1 MESKYIVNVYVG
13 VESGADG
20 TPTAVVLADNEP
32 GRLDKAVDRLE
43 EALDIREDENSGDFN
58 WNVFHCQIPDFLVE
72 QIRKDAVKDYLKQL
86 IP

>member
-1 MESKYIVNVYVG
+1 MEIKYIVNVYVG

-20 TPTAVVLADNEP
+20 TSTAVVLADNEP
-32 GRLDKAVDRLE
+32 DRLDKAVDQLE
-43 EALDIREDENSGDFN
+43 EALDIREDDDSGDFN
-58 WNVFHCQIPDFLVE
+58 WNVFHCQIPDSLVE

>member
-20 TPTAVVLADNEP
+20 TSTAVVLADNEP

-58 WNVFHCQIPDFLVE
+58 PLPD
-72 QIRKDAVKDYLKQL
+72 
-86 IP
+86 P

>member
-1 MESKYIVNVYVG
+1 M
-13 VESGADG
+13 
-20 TPTAVVLADNEP
+20 
-32 GRLDKAVDRLE
+32 DRLE

-58 WNVFHCQIPDFLVE
+58 WNVFHCQIPDSLVE